1 MMQNITSITRMNEEI
16 QKRALAAEL
25 KFDCGASGQLNS
37 EVAFIAEA
45 PGDREVELK
54 MPLTG
59 SSGKMLWD
67 TVRHDKYGKITR
79 ASCYI
84 TNVVKRKLINPH
96 GEAHSKKSPI
106 GKQELSQWEQIL
118 LEELS
123 FLPNLRY
130 IVLMGNFALHAV
142 LGESGITQWRGSGM
156 EINLHGRKVWVLV
169 TNNPAYVLHEPKS
182 EIVFRMDLAKL
193 KRIRDGQFH
202 IPTFKEHINPTYEQA
217 RDYIAFVRQCRV
229 PIAYDIETL
238 RRSTACVGLAHAND
252 EGMCISFRT
261 DKDNTY
267 SLEQERQLRL
277 DLAGLFSD
285 KSVNFVA
292 QNGNFDSS
300 WLGFM
305 DRIRVHRNW
314 FDTMLA
320 HHVLYPPLPHNLG
333 FLTSQYTD
341 HPYYKD
347 DGVEWRTTG
356 DLDTFWRYNVKDC
369 CITRIVHEKL
379 LEELREQKMEEFFFN
394 HVMRLQ
400 PHLVSMTVNGVKCDT
415 DAKRTITDEFTRST
429 AEARDLCI
437 KSARVALS
445 DADFTF
451 NPRSWPNL
459 RELFFERLKLVGRGT
474 STNEENRRRMYN
486 HPRTTEAS
494 RELLQAIDDYLE
506 KSKFL
511 STYANSRLDYDN
523 RFRCEYSQ
531 VGVASAPG
539 RLSSRQTMWK
549 NGLNLQNIPE
559 GAKGMFIADEGYEFT
574 YFDMAQIEARYVACF
589 ANIEPWLEQFE
600 LARLNP
606 GTYDAH
612 RALATMIYKVPYE
625 EVPTA
630 DFIDGRPTI
639 RYKAK
644 RARHGLNYRMAPDR
658 FAAANGLS
666 LSEAESI
673 YREYH
678 RLHPQLKRWWDSLRD
693 EVRDT
698 SMLVAPL
705 GRRWLLLERMTDTA
719 LDSIVAFKP
728 QSTAGDHVASVIYKC
743 ENDPRWPKS
752 ARVVLNIHDALI
764 TLNRIEDGLLV
775 RSIQK
780 EYAEAPLV
788 IGNHTMIVPA
798 EFGKSE
804 PDEHG
809 IHRWSTI
816 KKIK

>member
-1 MMQNITSITRMNEEI
+1 MQNIVSIATMNAEL

-25 KFDCGASGQLNS
+25 KFDCGAAGKFDADI
-37 EVAFIAEA
+37 AFIAEA

-59 SSGKMLWD
+59 GSGKLLWD
-67 TVRHDKYGKITR
+67 TLRHEKYGKLTR
-79 ASCYI
+79 ASVYI
-84 TNVVKRKLINPH
+84 TNVVKRKLINPQ
-96 GEAHSKKSPI
+96 GEKHTKKAPI

-130 IVLMGNFALHAV
+130 VVLMGNFALHAV
-142 LGESGITQWRGSGM
+142 LGENGITQWRGSGM
-156 EINLHGRKVWVLV
+156 EINLQGRKVWVLV
-169 TNNPAYVLHEPKS
+169 INNPAYVLHEPKQ
-182 EIVFRMDLAKL
+182 EIVFRMDLVKL
-193 KRIRDGQFH
+193 ERIRNGQFQ
-202 IPTFKEHINPTYEQA
+202 IPKFVEHINPSYQQA
-217 RDYIAFVRQCRV
+217 RDYIAAAREAHV

-238 RRSTACVGLAHAND
+238 RRSTACVGLAYSNN

-261 DKDNTY
+261 DKNNTY
-267 SLEQERQLRL
+267 PIEQERQLRL
-277 DLAGLFSD
+277 DLAGLFTDS
-285 KSVNFVA
+285 STQFIA

-305 DRIRVHRNW
+305 DRIHVNRNW

-347 DGVEWRTTG
+347 DGKEWRTTG

-369 CITRIVHEKL
+369 CITRIVQEKL
-379 LEELREQKMEEFFFN
+379 LEELRERNLDKFFFE

-400 PHLVSMTVNGVKCDT
+400 PHLVKMTVNGVKCDT
-415 DAKRTITDEFTRST
+415 SAKRAIADDFTRST
-429 AEARDLCI
+429 TEARDLCI
-437 KSARVALS
+437 QSARLALG
-445 DADFTF
+445 DTDFSF
-451 NPRSWPNL
+451 NPRSWPDL
-459 RELFFERLKLVGRGT
+459 QDLFFNRLKLVGRGT
-474 STNEENRRRMYN
+474 TTNEENRRRMYN

-494 RELLQAIDDYLE
+494 RTLLRNIDTYLE
-506 KSKFL
+506 RAKFL
-511 STYANSRLDYDN
+511 STYANSRLDDDG

-531 VGVASAPG
+531 IGVASTPG
-539 RLSSRQTMWK
+539 RLSSRKTMWE
-549 NGLNLQNIPE
+549 NGLNLQNIPPL
-559 GAKGMFIADEGYEFT
+559 AQGMFIADEGYEFT
-574 YFDMAQIEARYVACF
+574 YFDMAQIEARFVACF

-600 LARLNP
+600 LARTNP
-606 GTYDAH
+606 GSYDAH

-625 EVPTA
+625 EVPAA

-639 RYKAK
+639 RYKSK

-658 FAAANGLS
+658 FASTNGLS
-666 LSEAESI
+666 LAEAESL
-673 YREYH
+673 YNEYH
-678 RLHPQLKRWWDSLRD
+678 RLHPQLKRWWDDLRN

-698 SMLVAPL
+698 RKLVSPL
-705 GRRWLLLERMTDTA
+705 GREWLLLERLTDDA
-719 LDSIVAFKP
+719 LDAIVAFKP

-743 ENDPRWPKS
+743 ENDPRWPKL

-764 TLNRIEDGLLV
+764 TLNRIEDGPLV
-775 RSIQK
+775 RQIQK

-809 IHRWSTI
+809 VHRWSTI